1 MTSAAAPDPHH
12 RQRAPVARSPDP
24 VSTRQAPPRAW
35 QYASP
40 PAPSFPTAWVCP
52 RLVLRW
58 GCSKIAAAA
67 AVRSVSAS
75 STWPPRKPPYGI
87 ARLTPMASPA
97 SRSSA
102 SFAPGQGL
110 CRPLCPAAALLVLRR
125 RRPPV
130 VVGPSSSCTVA
141 ILSHLGQNRD
151 RQVPRRQVYH
161 YRRSE
166 TSKSDNRKYHDDA
179 YCSSTVVLGT
189 AKNGKYL
196 GKYLDA
202 RCIEQL
208 PSPTTRVQLPST
220 LEDSMDVK
228 ILAVTSNIY
237 GMCTT
242 TKWVPLPLPKTRVTE
257 PSSSYHHVNNYFHYR
272 RRVRL
277 LPTTIVNDYTA

>member
-1 MTSAAAPDPHH
+1 MPRPQPPLPCSFRVPAAAAFFRRRWSRPWSHDPSPSMTSAAAPDPHH

-40 PAPSFPTAWVCP
+40 PAPSFPAAWVCP

-141 ILSHLGQNRD
+141 ILSHLGQDRD
-151 RQVPRRQVYH
+151 RQVP
-161 YRRSE
+161 
-166 TSKSDNRKYHDDA
+166 DD
-179 YCSSTVVLGT
+179 
-189 AKNGKYL
+189 
-196 GKYLDA
+196 LDA
-202 RCIEQL
+202 
-208 PSPTTRVQLPST
+208 PST
-220 LEDSMDVK
+220 SL
-228 ILAVTSNIY
+228 TS
-237 GMCTT
+237 
-242 TKWVPLPLPKTRVTE
+242 VPLPT
-257 PSSSYHHVNNYFHYR
+257 N
-272 RRVRL
+272 
-277 LPTTIVNDYTA
+277 